1 MTDSETVHARPT
13 PRRPDTGLLA
23 WQSTLGYI
31 SATYTLDAMLTI
43 QVKPLVSGSNLAW
56 EARATWGR
64 NTEEVLNRPSLAAA
78 LNDLWIQVDRN
89 NVIFESLEDA
99 ARSPIYYAESEWLDP
114 DTQTTLDRLIQLNWT
129 VFNTDWMLVIV
140 YQPVAIPNARVQTRL
155 LAKSNTVQTSGR
167 GATVRDACH
176 DLYRNAARDYTASN
190 GKPLDVHF

>member
-1 MTDSETVHARPT
+1 MNDSETVHARPT

-31 SATYTLDAMLTI
+31 SATYTLDAMLTL
-43 QVKPLVSGSNLAW
+43 QVKPLVSGSKLVW

-64 NTEEVLNRPSLAAA
+64 NTEEVLNRPTLAAA
-78 LNDLWIQVDRN
+78 LSDLWIQVDRN

-140 YQPVAIPNARVQTRL
+140 YPPVAIPNARVQARL

-190 GKPLDVHF
+190 GKTLDANF